1 MNQFAGCA
9 CYHMDPTKPDRASLD
24 IAEKNKDVIHLIFEE
39 GFAED
44 LSAENIAHFFGD
56 FGDF

>member
-1 MNQFAGCA
+1 
-9 CYHMDPTKPDRASLD
+9 MDPTKPDRASLD
-24 IAEKNKDVIHLIFEE
+24 IAEKNKDVIHLIFQE